1 MFDNLH
7 IIANLIATALAS
19 FFALDSLV
27 HLFAPGVLS
36 RVYREGGYSK
46 SFLYSAATVAAITA
60 GLLLVP
66 QTRIWGGILGAMIL
80 FSITTSLLFRER
92 YVLAIPIMVLLAAIP
107 PAMV

>member
-27 HLFAPGVLS
+27 HLFAPGFLS

-46 SFLYSAATVAAITA
+46 SFLYAAAPVAAITA
-60 GLLLVP
+60 GL
-66 QTRIWGGILGAMIL
+66 LGAMIL

-107 PAMV
+107 PAMA